1 LAVGLTNRNQSSSV
15 SSSSNEPESSLAAS
29 NLKIFDK
36 AVELVDNTER
46 QFRDLPSGETM
57 SYREYN
63 VGQPHVLVV
72 LPGFMAD
79 DTMASILAVLPE
91 FQDHH
96 IIAVNPIGWYGS
108 TMNTPIDKHE
118 DNADEVMELLKL
130 LGIEKAMIGGYSTG
144 GGIAFHMAKK
154 YPKKISAA
162 FLMHSILL
170 HGMKYLDEN
179 GKPVDLEEAGEMLAN
194 MFPDT
199 SDDTLL
205 QVFVEAGNPEGYPPR
220 DHPVMQY
227 LVESA
232 ISMPGKLE
240 ATVANIRFNITPIKT
255 PYAEPSD
262 ALRGLESKVIVL
274 HGSQDD
280 LVPHEVMEHVTKLA
294 IADQWAPPGK
304 LSFYDDGGSHMIVID
319 NPRAFASTYRR
330 ALEEQVLSN

>member
-1 LAVGLTNRNQSSSV
+1 
-15 SSSSNEPESSLAAS
+15 
-29 NLKIFDK
+29 
-36 AVELVDNTER
+36 
-46 QFRDLPSGETM
+46 M
-57 SYREYN
+57 
-63 VGQPHVLVV
+63 
-72 LPGFMAD
+72 
-79 DTMASILAVLPE
+79 
-91 FQDHH
+91 
-96 IIAVNPIGWYGS
+96 IAVNPIGWYGS

-118 DNADEVMELLKL
+118 DNAEEVMELLKL
-130 LGIEKAMIGGYSTG
+130 LGIEKAMVGGYST
-144 GGIAFHMAKK
+144 
-154 YPKKISAA
+154 
-162 FLMHSILL
+162 
-170 HGMKYLDEN
+170 
-179 GKPVDLEEAGEMLAN
+179 
-194 MFPDT
+194 
-199 SDDTLL
+199 
-205 QVFVEAGNPEGYPPR
+205 
-220 DHPVMQY
+220 VMQY